1 MRRPLVGVGVG
12 FWVGVRVGVRAR
24 FRVRVRVR
32 VPGLRTPSPTPSP
45 PPGAAR
51 TAVGSRSSAPSPRTT
66 TRSSAASSVCWALKI
81 FSVPYSVQL
90 ATSFS
95 CHAHTS
101 QCCQNSASAASCAH
115 PLAHLRVMAFVKA
128 MGTLTGKMM
137 AAGAASVGAVGAYQ
151 WSQVRSPHP
160 RTLSEP
166 VPPC

>member
-1 MRRPLVGVGVG
+1 MGLG
-12 FWVGVRVGVRAR
+12 FGLGSGLGSGSD
-24 FRVRVRVR
+24 FRVRVRIR

-90 ATSFS
+90 ATSFL
-95 CHAHTS
+95 AVTTHTS

>member
-12 FWVGVRVGVRAR
+12 VGVGVRVWVRAR

-81 FSVPYSVQL
+81 FSVPYTVQL

-101 QCCQNSASAASCAH
+101 QCCQNSASRSTLRTPRNTRHGVCQGDGH
-115 PLAHLRVMAFVKA
+115 PYGQDDGRWRCKR
-128 MGTLTGKMM
+128 
-137 AAGAASVGAVGAYQ
+137 GAVGAYQ